1 METCIYST
9 RFNCLLTKMKNKFP
23 LTHFLLLVGLILIF
37 SLILFPQRR
46 MQLQSR
52 TELEEPTIDV
62 WIFYTPQ
69 DLADV
74 LPAFDLQSRW
84 VYAVSELT
92 LDLAFPLLYTALL
105 RLLVNYLTARL
116 GFQPTWPIRFTYAL
130 LAADL
135 LENMGIAALLW
146 IHLSA
151 PPLLIWATTA
161 ASALKWMVGFVCVG
175 MIACGSV
182 WLGLRRLLK
191 KQGGASS

>member
-1 METCIYST
+1 
-9 RFNCLLTKMKNKFP
+9 MKNKFP
-23 LTHFLLLVGLILIF
+23 LFHFLLLVGLILIF

-46 MQLQSR
+46 LQLQSR
-52 TELEEPTIDV
+52 TGLEEPTIDV

-105 RLLVNYLTARL
+105 RLLVNYWTAIL
-116 GFQPTWPIRFTYAL
+116 GLQPTWPIRLTYAL

-146 IHLSA
+146 IHLGA
-151 PPLLIWATTA
+151 PPFLIWATTA

-175 MIACGSV
+175 MIVFGSV